1 MLISPPFLPARNLAD
16 TEDAWIDRCMS
27 GGLPGQGAFPVSFNL
42 DWHGGMH
49 LAAPANGHQ
58 WEPVRAIADG
68 EVVFVRQPTPMP
80 AGELPPDHAL
90 AYGGSWTDNGVV
102 VIRHSTEIGEGAN
115 AAVTFFS
122 ISMHLSQIEA
132 TVRPGRAVFRKAA
145 LGTAGRIA
153 GRRPGEAFLHTIH
166 FEIVCDQANVARL
179 SGRASGDLS
188 TAADG
193 RTDAVFGE
201 MYFHLPAGA
210 QVFAQ
215 PPLPNHVAAMTQPPR
230 PAGTPRSQP
239 APAPQALPPVHTT
252 TEVLIVGLRHAGG
265 DGAAGNRGDAYLS
278 TYRPD
283 GSTVGAALEEHDA
296 EYNLYS
302 TATAISEAYPV
313 ASRPAPSAVYELL
326 RFGRVIGPDALAPA
340 DVPHWRQVRY
350 DGGQGWVNL
359 NATNVHKFSDADF
372 PHWAR
377 WNLIDDS
384 ADGDSRCDS
393 TVIRG
398 WLDSDGNGQ
407 VSPAE
412 ARSRLSDNT
421 VAPKLARAICKFPT
435 EWNAATIDARW
446 GWLKIQSDENP
457 DPLSADDFEDLRKHI
472 TALAFWPDGMGIDAI
487 HWHWQPREF
496 VRQFRKC
503 GWLSSEELARIYPD
517 SKYPS
522 QALVTEGRGR
532 TPDSI
537 REQYRLEINK
547 VTRKYFVASPIRLTH
562 FFGQGAVESLC
573 LTLMVEGSAAYSRNP
588 AHASFQP
595 ETNGF
600 YVPIRPTDYLYYL
613 EGRLGNIDLGDGPK
627 FRGRGMKQLTG
638 RENYSKYWVFRG
650 WLAANSFQSP
660 WWNPPRP
667 NRAPNIP
674 DPERLSTN
682 EYDAIDAGGWYW
694 DAGASS
700 NQYRSIN
707 SIITSL
713 TIDRQSVRTVARAI
727 NGINRQTGD
736 PNGLDER
743 LAETQAIEVI
753 LMDGI

>member
-1 MLISPPFLPARNLAD
+1 M
-16 TEDAWIDRCMS
+16 
-27 GGLPGQGAFPVSFNL
+27 
-42 DWHGGMH
+42 
-49 LAAPANGHQ
+49 
-58 WEPVRAIADG
+58 
-68 EVVFVRQPTPMP
+68 
-80 AGELPPDHAL
+80 
-90 AYGGSWTDNGVV
+90 V

-132 TVRPGRAVFRKAA
+132 TVRAGRAVFRKAA
-145 LGTAGRIA
+145 LGMAGRIA

-179 SGRASGDLS
+179 AGRASGDLS
-188 TAADG
+188 PATDG
-193 RTDAVFGE
+193 RTDAVYGE
-201 MYFHLPAGA
+201 MYFHLPSGA
-210 QVFAQ
+210 HVFAQ
-215 PPLPNHVAAMTQPPR
+215 QPLPNNVAAMMQPPR
-230 PAGTPRSQP
+230 PVGTPRSHP
-239 APAPQALPPVHTT
+239 APAPQALQPVHTT

-265 DGAAGNRGDAYLS
+265 DGAAGSRGDAYLS

-283 GSTVGAALEEHDA
+283 GSTVGVALEEHDA
-296 EYNLYS
+296 EYDLYS
-302 TATAISEAYPV
+302 TAKAISDAYPDTG
-313 ASRPAPSAVYELL
+313 RPAPSAVYELL
-326 RFGRVIGPDALAPA
+326 RFGRVIGPDALLPA

-350 DGGQGWVNL
+350 DSGQGWVNL

-372 PHWAR
+372 PHWGR
-377 WNLIDDS
+377 WGLIDDS

-398 WLDSDGNGQ
+398 WLDGDGNGQ

-435 EWNAATIDARW
+435 EWNATTIDARW
-446 GWLKIQSDENP
+446 EWLKTQSDENS

-472 TALAFWPDGMGIDAI
+472 TALAFWPGGMGIDAV

-503 GWLSSEELARIYPD
+503 GWLSQRELAQVYPD
-517 SKYPS
+517 SKYPI
-522 QALVTEGRGR
+522 QALATEGRGR

-573 LTLMVEGSAAYSRNP
+573 LTLMEEGSAAYSRNP
-588 AHASFQP
+588 AHASFRP

-600 YVPIRPTDYLYYL
+600 YVPARPTDYLYYL
-613 EGRLGNIDLGDGPK
+613 EGRLGNIERGDGPK

-650 WLAANSFQSP
+650 WLDPSSFKSSVVESTSTKYRTEHS
-660 WWNPPRP
+660 RP
-667 NRAPNIP
+667 SEA
-674 DPERLSTN
+674 
-682 EYDAIDAGGWYW
+682 
-694 DAGASS
+694 
-700 NQYRSIN
+700 
-707 SIITSL
+707 
-713 TIDRQSVRTVARAI
+713 
-727 NGINRQTGD
+727 
-736 PNGLDER
+736 LDE
-743 LAETQAIEVI
+743 
-753 LMDGI
+753 